1 MHSSD
6 DRTGKAFLVKNGQVA
21 MSSQSSNPQTL
32 TLFHSLAGHRL
43 KMLNNNNVD
52 DGVENND
59 NVHDD
64 IFMPKLKHP
73 MAS

>member
-1 MHSSD
+1 
-6 DRTGKAFLVKNGQVA
+6 
-21 MSSQSSNPQTL
+21 
-32 TLFHSLAGHRL
+32 
-43 KMLNNNNVD
+43 MLNNNNVD
-52 DGVENND
+52 DGVENYD